1 MKLLN
6 NNYMIVGIIIV
17 IIVIAVMMMNN
28 IEMFEIPKIPSL
40 PGVALDEAQESVNVS
55 PVSPQIPMKKIEKKE
70 KAPEFNVLEF
80 EPTNGSGDYTKQFE
94 EKLDILADLPCNIKC
109 PLSDYTCDT
118 GNVCVTK
125 KEKKIINKR
134 AENRT
139 VEF

>member
-1 MKLLN
+1 MKFLKN
-6 NNYMIVGIIIV
+6 KYVIPGIILVLVIV
-17 IIVIAVMMMNN
+17 ALMTNK
-28 IEMFEIPKIPSL
+28 IELFDVPMIPKL
-40 PGVALDEAQESVNVS
+40 PGVGLNEAQGSVNIE
-55 PVSPQIPMKKIEKKE
+55 PVKPEITMDELPKKE
-70 KAPEFNVLEF
+70 KTNEFNVLEYK
-80 EPTNGSGDYTKQFE
+80 PTNGSGDYTKQFN

-139 VEF
+139 VEY